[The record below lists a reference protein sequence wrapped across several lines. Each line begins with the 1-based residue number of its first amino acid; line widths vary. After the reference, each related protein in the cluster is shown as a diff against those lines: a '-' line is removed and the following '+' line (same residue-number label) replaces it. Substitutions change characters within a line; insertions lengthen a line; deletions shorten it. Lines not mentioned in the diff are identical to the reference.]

1 MMVDTSTAKA
11 TADRMAGRPS
21 PIRSAKLP
29 LFERQNL
36 LRSILTPG
44 NAYRLICAGCQ
55 GFCAFHDESTV
66 DGEGATLHNLKLWL
80 RVGCWEIAAFW
91 HCRLI
96 FRRPATSGTPLALA
110 LSVDCYIDA
119 ANLPVPAGG

>member
-11 TADRMAGRPS
+11 TADRTAGRPS

-44 NAYRLICAGCQ
+44 NAYRLICAGCPD
-55 GFCAFHDESTV
+55 FCAFHDESTV
-66 DGEGATLHNLKLWL
+66 DGGRATLHNLKLWL
-80 RVGCWEIAAFW
+80 RAGCREIAAVW
-91 HCRLI
+91 RCRLI
-96 FRRPATSGTPLALA
+96 FRAPATSGTPLALA
-110 LSVDCYIDA
+110 LSADCCIDA
-119 ANLPVPAGG
+119 RNLPVLAGG